1 MKKIIIGVS
10 VLLLTLMQTHAQTVY
25 DAVDFATKD
34 LDGTARFVGMGGAM
48 GALGGDISTMGTNPA
63 GIGIYR
69 SNDASLSFSYSALS
83 TEAKYLGNTYNA
95 SKNRWNFDNIG
106 VVFSTKIGNQTT
118 LRYVNFGF
126 NYHKANTFNRNM
138 WMAGDLQG
146 HSQLFQIAGMTDGL
160 TPEHWNSGA
169 IFDNNDI
176 GWLSALGWEGY
187 LVSPSTSS
195 LPDDIADQIANSQG
209 KLNPENFGYYPI
221 LGENNQPYYIDNVSG
236 ELTFNSVTNGQPNEK
251 AYENYG
257 FYTTVA
263 GDAPYL
269 REYRSHESGGLDQYD
284 FNVAFNLNDR
294 VYLGLTV
301 GAYDLDYNKYTLY
314 NEDSQGRDG
323 AGYKLESYNNISGGG
338 VDFKLGAIIRP
349 FQYSPLR
356 IGLAIHTPIF
366 YKLTHT
372 TSAVLTSDFAEE
384 VIDTRNYL
392 KGGDMNF
399 EYQLKTPWTYNVS
412 LGYTVGSSLALGAEY
427 EYKDYSNIKF
437 QYSDGMDMSFET
449 HQAENFLRGVHTLRL
464 GAEYKFIPQFSL
476 RAGYN
481 LMTSPYQDGSIKAL
495 SINSINTDTDFMNL
509 KARNI
514 YTLGIGYR
522 GSIFYA
528 DLAYKLTSQKADFYP
543 FAYCEMDDNDNVIY
557 KELLSEPA
565 KVKFSR
571 SQVLLTLGMRF

>member
-10 VLLLTLMQTHAQTVY
+10 VFLFALMQTHAQTVY

-95 SKNRWNFDNIG
+95 SKNRWNFDNLG
-106 VVFSTKIGNQTT
+106 LVFSTKIGNQTT

-126 NYHKANTFNRNM
+126 NYHKANNFNRSM

-160 TPEHWNSGA
+160 TPEHWNRDA
-169 IFDNNDI
+169 IFNNNDI

-187 LVSPSTSS
+187 LVSPSISS
-195 LPDDIADQIANSQG
+195 LPDDIADKIANSQG
-209 KLNPENFGYYPI
+209 GLNPESFGYYPI
-221 LGENNQPYYIDNVSG
+221 LGENNQPYYIDNKSG
-236 ELTFNSVTNGQPNEK
+236 ELTFDPVTNGQPNEK

-263 GDAPYL
+263 GEMPYL

-372 TSAVLTSDFAEE
+372 TSAVLSSDFAEE

-437 QYSDGMDMSFET
+437 QYSDGMDMQWET
-449 HQAENFLRGVHTLRL
+449 QESKNCLKGVHTLRL
-464 GAEYKFIPQFSL
+464 GAEYKVIPQFSL
-476 RAGYN
+476 RIGYN
-481 LMTSPYQDGSIKAL
+481 LMTSPYQDGAIKAL
-495 SINSINTDTDFMNL
+495 PINSINTDTDFMNL
-509 KARNI
+509 KAQNT

-522 GSIFYA
+522 GSMFYA
-528 DLAYKLTSQKADFYP
+528 DLAYKLNSQKADFFP
-543 FAYCEMDDNDNVIY
+543 FVYSETDGNVTNYISP
-557 KELLSEPA
+557 EITS
-565 KVKFSR
+565 VDFNR
-571 SQVLLTLGMRF
+571 SQVLLTLGVRF